1 MPGKL
6 LRKLPVGRLG
16 LTATAEP
23 IVRNILL
30 VGFCLLLLLVGG
42 LGYWSRESFLQVENE
57 IALIKQEEAKHLRNV
72 LRIESTDERMAAE
85 ARAASAAGQNTLLR
99 FPAEQRLKVLKAEM
113 DGYIEEGRRSS
124 MASTEEWKAFE
135 QAFQTYWNAINS
147 DQPIDWFKERKQVS
161 EAIDRMEEWTRL
173 EREEDDRKGQALSS
187 VARNKVV
194 IATWAAMIVG
204 LVVAGL
210 TFYEIRRILA
220 RLGASYRE
228 SAESRDY
235 LQSLFDSLVS
245 GVVVIGQEG
254 KVQTISDSFQA
265 MIGVDE
271 DEALNESY
279 EKMLGDRPSL
289 VAAVGEHLEG
299 KAAGNRYYGR
309 HELVEGR
316 LFDVYASPLMI
327 AEEQRGLILVFVE
340 MTEVERAHSE
350 LRRNRALSAVG
361 QMTAQIAHEIKN
373 PLGSIRFATEVL
385 KRRGADANEATE
397 TLEVIDRSVNHLAAI
412 VTELSEFARPKE
424 LNRVETDL
432 NDLLDG
438 LMPMVADR
446 LSTKE
451 MRIKRDYAP
460 NLPPASFDPTELRKL
475 FLNLIINAID
485 ASHPG
490 GEVEVKTSVNGK
502 GVVTVAVTDHGTGMD
517 PETRRRLFEP
527 FYTTKQAG
535 TGLGMA
541 IAKKIAELH
550 RGDLAVTSRPGE
562 GTTVSVRLPVD

>member
-1 MPGKL
+1 MPGDFM
-6 LRKLPVGRLG
+6 RKLPVPRLE
-16 LTATAEP
+16 LTAAAEP
-23 IVRNILL
+23 LVRNILL

-42 LGYWSRESFLQVENE
+42 LGYWSRESFLKVENE
-57 IALIKQEEAKHLRNV
+57 IALLKESEANHLRNV
-72 LRIESTDERMAAE
+72 LRIEGTDGKMAAE
-85 ARAASAAGQNTLLR
+85 ARAASDVGQNRLLR
-99 FPAEQRLKVLKAEM
+99 FPAQQRLRLLKIEM
-113 DGYIEEGRRSS
+113 DEYIEDGRKTS
-124 MASTEEWKAFE
+124 MASTEEWKNFE

-147 DQPIDWFKERKQVS
+147 DQTIDWFEERKRVAES
-161 EAIDRMEEWTRL
+161 IDRMEEWTRL
-173 EREEDDRKGQALSS
+173 EREENDRRIQALSH
-187 VARNKVV
+187 VARERVG

-204 LVVAGL
+204 LIVAAL

-245 GVVVIGQEG
+245 GVVVIDQEG
-254 KVQTISDSFQA
+254 KVQTISNSFQSV
-265 MIGVDE
+265 MGLDE
-271 DEALNESY
+271 NQALNESY
-279 EKMLGDRPSL
+279 EKMLGDKPGL
-289 VAAVGEHLEG
+289 VAAVREHLEE
-299 KAAGNRYYGR
+299 KTAGSRYFGR
-309 HELVEGR
+309 HELVEAR

-327 AEEQRGLILVFVE
+327 AEEQRGLILIFVE
-340 MTEVERAHSE
+340 MTEVERAQSE

-385 KRRGADANEATE
+385 KRQGHTTDDANE

-424 LNRVETDL
+424 LNRIETDL
-432 NDLLDG
+432 NNLLDD

-446 LSTKE
+446 LSVKE
-451 MRIKRDYAP
+451 MKIKRDYAP
-460 NLPPASFDPTELRKL
+460 NLPLAPFDPTELRKL

-490 GEVEVKTSVNGK
+490 SEVEVKTSVNGK
-502 GVVTVAVTDHGTGMD
+502 GLMTVTVTDHGMGMD

-562 GTTVSVRLPVD
+562 GTTVTVRLPID

>member
-1 MPGKL
+1 MPAKL
-6 LRKLPVGRLG
+6 LRKLPVSRLG
-16 LTATAEP
+16 LTAAAEP
-23 IVRNILL
+23 LVRNVLL

-42 LGYWSRESFLQVENE
+42 LGYWSRQSFDSVERE
-57 IALIKQEEAKHLRNV
+57 IALIKEAEANHLSNV
-72 LRIESTDERMAAE
+72 LRIEATDGKMAAE
-85 ARAASAAGQNTLLR
+85 ARAASDAGQNRLLR
-99 FPAEQRLKVLKAEM
+99 FPAQQRLKQLKVEM
-113 DGYIEEGRRSS
+113 DRYIEEGRKSS
-124 MASTEEWKAFE
+124 MASTEEWKDFE
-135 QAFQTYWNAINS
+135 QAFNTYWNAINS
-147 DQPIDWFKERKQVS
+147 DRPIDWFEERKRVAD
-161 EAIDRMEEWTRL
+161 AIDRMEEWTRL
-173 EREEDDRKGQALSS
+173 EREEDDRKGQALSR
-187 VARNKVV
+187 VARDKVV
-194 IATWAAMIVG
+194 VATWAAMIVG

-254 KVQTISDSFQA
+254 RVQLISDSFQK
-265 MIGVDE
+265 MIELDE

-279 EKMLGDRPSL
+279 EKMLGDRPAL
-289 VAAVGEHLEG
+289 VAAVREHLEG
-299 KAAGNRYYGR
+299 GSTGSRYFGR
-309 HELVEGR
+309 HELVEAR

-327 AEEQRGLILVFVE
+327 AEERRGLILVFVE
-340 MTEVERAHSE
+340 MTEVERAQSE

-385 KRRGADANEATE
+385 KRRGSNSDEANE

-432 NDLLDG
+432 NNLLDD

-451 MRIKRDYAP
+451 MKIKRDYAP
-460 NLPPASFDPTELRKL
+460 NLPPAPFDPTELRKL

-485 ASHPG
+485 ASRPG
-490 GEVEVKTSVNGK
+490 SEVEVKTSNGK
-502 GVVTVAVTDHGTGMD
+502 GTVTVTVTDHGTGMD
-517 PETRRRLFEP
+517 AETRRRLFEP

-562 GTTVSVRLPVD
+562 GTTVTVRLPVE

>member
-1 MPGKL
+1 M
-6 LRKLPVGRLG
+6 
-16 LTATAEP
+16 TAAAEP
-23 IVRNILL
+23 VVRNILL

-42 LGYWSRESFLQVENE
+42 LGYWSRESFLQVEND
-57 IALIKQEEAKHLRNV
+57 IALIKEAEANHLRNV
-72 LRIESTDERMAAE
+72 LKIESADERMAAE
-85 ARAASAAGQNTLLR
+85 ARAYSAAGQNKLLR
-99 FPAEQRLKVLKAEM
+99 FPAEQRLKQLKIEM
-113 DGYIEEGRRSS
+113 DEYIEEGRKSS
-124 MASTEEWKAFE
+124 MASTEEWKNFE
-135 QAFQTYWNAINS
+135 QAFQNYWNALNS
-147 DQPIDWFKERKQVS
+147 GQPIDWFKERKQVS

-173 EREEDDRKGQALSS
+173 EREEDDRKGQALSQ
-187 VARNKVV
+187 VARKRVV
-194 IATWAAMIVG
+194 VATWAAMIVG
-204 LVVAGL
+204 LLVAGL

-228 SAESRDY
+228 SADSRDY

-254 KVQTISDSFQA
+254 KVQTISSSFQRV
-265 MIGVDE
+265 MGLDE
-271 DEALNESY
+271 DETLNESY
-279 EKMLGDRPSL
+279 EKMLGDKPAL
-289 VAAVGEHLEG
+289 VAAVREHLEG
-299 KAAGNRYYGR
+299 KSDGSRYFGR
-309 HELVEGR
+309 HELVDSR
-316 LFDVYASPLMI
+316 LFDVYGSPLMI
-327 AEEQRGLILVFVE
+327 AEEQTGLILVFVE
-340 MTEVERAHSE
+340 MTEVEQAQSE
-350 LRRNRALSAVG
+350 LRRNRALTAIG

-385 KRRGADANEATE
+385 KRRGPGTDEASE

-432 NDLLDG
+432 NNLLDD

-451 MRIKRDYAP
+451 MKIKREYAP
-460 NLPPASFDPTELRKL
+460 NLPQAQIDPTELRKL

-485 ASHPG
+485 ASPSG
-490 GEVEVKTSVNGK
+490 GEVEVKTSANGK

-550 RGDLAVTSRPGE
+550 RGDLAVMSRPGE
-562 GTTVSVRLPVD
+562 GTTVTVRLPID

>member
-1 MPGKL
+1 MPANL
-6 LRKLPVGRLG
+6 LRKLPVHRLG
-16 LTATAEP
+16 LTAAAEP
-23 IVRNILL
+23 LVRNILL

-57 IALIKQEEAKHLRNV
+57 IALLKESEANHLRNV
-72 LRIESTDERMAAE
+72 LRIEGTDGKMAAE
-85 ARAASAAGQNTLLR
+85 ARAASNAGQNRLLR
-99 FPAEQRLKVLKAEM
+99 FPAQQRLKQLKAEM
-113 DGYIEEGRRSS
+113 DEYIEVGRKSS
-124 MASTEEWKAFE
+124 MASTEEWKDFE
-135 QAFQTYWNAINS
+135 QAFQTYWAEINS
-147 DQPIDWFKERKQVS
+147 DQPIDWFTERSRVS
-161 EAIDRMEEWTRL
+161 QAIDRMEEWTTL
-173 EREEDDRKGQALSS
+173 EREENDRKGQALSR
-187 VARNKVV
+187 VARNRVV
-194 IATWAAMIVG
+194 LATWAAMFVG
-204 LVVAGL
+204 LVVAAL

-220 RLGASYRE
+220 RLGASYKE

-254 KVQTISDSFQA
+254 RVQTISDSFQKV
-265 MIGVDE
+265 MGLDE
-271 DEALNESY
+271 DEALGESY
-279 EKMLGDRPSL
+279 EKMLGDKPAL
-289 VAAVGEHLEG
+289 TAAVSEHLEG
-299 KAAGNRYYGR
+299 GAAGSRYFGR
-309 HELVEGR
+309 YELVEAR

-340 MTEVERAHSE
+340 MTEVERAQSE

-385 KRRGADANEATE
+385 KRRGGNTDDANE

-424 LNRVETDL
+424 LNRIETDL
-432 NDLLDG
+432 NNLLDD

-446 LSTKE
+446 LSVKE
-451 MRIKRDYAP
+451 MKVKRDYAA
-460 NLPPASFDPTELRKL
+460 NLPTAPFDPTELRKL

-502 GVVTVAVTDHGTGMD
+502 GMVTVTVTDHGAGMD

-550 RGDLAVTSRPGE
+550 RGDLAVASRLGE
-562 GTTVSVRLPVD
+562 GTTVTVRLPVD

>member
-6 LRKLPVGRLG
+6 ISKLPVNRLG

-23 IVRNILL
+23 LVRNILL

-42 LGYWSRESFLQVENE
+42 LGYWSNESFDKVERE
-57 IALIKQEEAKHLRNV
+57 IALIKEAEASHLRNV
-72 LRIESTDERMAAE
+72 LRIESTEGQIAAE
-85 ARAASAAGQNTLLR
+85 ARAATDAGQNSLLR
-99 FPAEQRLKVLKAEM
+99 FPAQQRLKVLKAEM
-113 DGYIEEGRRSS
+113 DQYIEEGRKSS
-124 MASTEEWKAFE
+124 MASTEEWKNFE
-135 QAFQTYWNAINS
+135 QAFQTYWQEINS
-147 DQPIDWFKERKQVS
+147 AQPIDWFEERKRVS
-161 EAIDRMEEWTRL
+161 KAIDDMEEWTRL
-173 EREEDDRKGQALSS
+173 EREEDDKKGQALSR
-187 VARNKVV
+187 VARDRVV

-254 KVQTISDSFQA
+254 KVETISHSFQK
-265 MIGVDE
+265 MMGLDE
-271 DEALNESY
+271 DEALGENY
-279 EKMLGDRPSL
+279 ETVLGDKPAL
-289 VAAVGEHLEG
+289 VTSIREHLEG
-299 KAAGNRYYGR
+299 QSAGSRYFGR
-309 HELVEGR
+309 HELVEAR

-340 MTEVERAHSE
+340 MTEVERAQSE
-350 LRRNRALSAVG
+350 LRRNRALTAIG

-385 KRRGADANEATE
+385 KRRGTVTEEANE

-424 LNRVETDL
+424 LKRIETDL
-432 NDLLDG
+432 NNLLDD

-446 LSTKE
+446 LSLKE
-451 MRIKRDYAP
+451 MKIKRVYAP
-460 NLPPASFDPTELRKL
+460 DLPHAPFDPTELRKL

-485 ASHPG
+485 ASRPG
-490 GEVEVKTSVNGK
+490 SEVEVKTSANGK
-502 GVVTVAVTDHGTGMD
+502 GQVTVAVKDHGTGMD

-562 GTTVSVRLPVD
+562 GTTVTVRLPVD